1 MAESASKPVLVEYDV
16 QRPFL
21 RLLFGFLETIAF
33 VTYQHGYYT
42 RLPPPAPCTG
52 GWAAGL
58 EFLAYFGVLAFLIEM
73 IHWIVW
79 RIVHRKEILPFEE
92 EQRLFGKPTRLGV
105 RNRGTQTEGVLQ
117 LFGPSSEASQEV
129 SPPISS
135 GPKDYVLVESGG
147 RLPLVPRNPLLAA
160 FLGFG
165 LLVLVLLL
173 HSPGSV
179 DSCTQSTF
187 LWPELL
193 PRLIVAYAFLAFG
206 SIVEFRIIGESRR
219 SANPA

>member
-1 MAESASKPVLVEYDV
+1 MVESASIPVLVEYDV
-16 QRPFL
+16 QRPLL

-42 RLPPPAPCTG
+42 RLPPPAPCAG
-52 GWAAGL
+52 GWAAGI
-58 EFLAYFGVLAFLIEM
+58 EFLAYFGILAFLIEM

-79 RIVHRKEILPFEE
+79 RIVHRKEILSFEE

-105 RNRGTQTEGVLQ
+105 RNRGAQAEGVLQ
-117 LFGPSSEASQEV
+117 LFGPSSEATQGA
-129 SPPISS
+129 SPPTST

-147 RLPLVPRNPLLAA
+147 RLPLVPRNPLLAG
-160 FLGFG
+160 LLSLG
-165 LLVLVLLL
+165 LLVMVGLL

-179 DSCTQSTF
+179 DSCAASTF
-187 LWPELL
+187 SWPELI
-193 PRLIVAYAFLAFG
+193 PRLIVAYAFLGLG
-206 SIVEFRIIGESRR
+206 SIVEFRIIRESSR